1 MSETDVNGKLDVLID
16 QVGRL
21 TEGLTEMRAMS
32 REQLVVAQSQAES
45 VKQLVETVR
54 QQAET
59 AKQQAETNA
68 RQTQL
73 LETLIGRQ

>member
-1 MSETDVNGKLDVLID
+1 MTESNGNGKLDVLID

-21 TEGLTEMRAMS
+21 TEGLTEMRSIS

-59 AKQQAETNA
+59 VKQQAETNA
-68 RQTQL
+68 RQTQM
-73 LETLIGRQ
+73 LETLISRK

>member
-1 MSETDVNGKLDVLID
+1 MTEGNGNGKLGVLID

-21 TEGLTEMRAMS
+21 IEGLTELRAIS
-32 REQLVVAQSQAES
+32 RENLVVAQSQAES
-45 VKQLVETVR
+45 VKQLVETI
-54 QQAET
+54 
-59 AKQQAETNA
+59 KQQAETNA